1 MKFSKTTLETY
12 ERNLQSKKDAAERPL
27 TKQYLNP
34 NEIEI
39 GSEVTFALLDEDPLE
54 YWEVWGQNIETNKY
68 RPFRFPGEG
77 PEPSN
82 EDIHSELGGNWVRQK
97 TDFENLARGIK
108 KGDPRPPVKC
118 YSFPVWNLTEECLQV
133 LSVKQPSLAEAMI
146 STSTRAKYRNKMI
159 KFLHSIS
166 KTGQK
171 FAPYAWDAIEPDDD
185 FDGDPIE
192 AAWDDA
198 KESGFDISRLLTN
211 EDPFKPGENS

>member
-97 TDFENLARGIK
+97 TDFENLARGIN
-108 KGDPRPPVKC
+108 GI
-118 YSFPVWNLTEECLQV
+118 
-133 LSVKQPSLAEAMI
+133 PSLYGI
-146 STSTRAKYRNKMI
+146 FLKNVYRFYQLSN
-159 KFLHSIS
+159 LV
-166 KTGQK
+166 
-171 FAPYAWDAIEPDDD
+171 
-185 FDGDPIE
+185 
-192 AAWDDA
+192 
-198 KESGFDISRLLTN
+198 LL
-211 EDPFKPGENS
+211 KQ